1 MWDQHLVCGP
11 EGIVDKISKNST
23 PEAVDRGHQGPR
35 RGAGPSSLRG
45 RERRSEARAAIEI
58 GDTTEET
65 VNVNETSPE
74 PVKENYPAKNA
85 ENTEKSVNTAEISPF
100 T

>member
-1 MWDQHLVCGP
+1 MKQL
-11 EGIVDKISKNST
+11 T
-23 PEAVDRGHQGPR
+23 
-35 RGAGPSSLRG
+35 GATRAPGGGLALSRLRG
-45 RERRSEARAAIEI
+45 RERRYAARGAIEI

-65 VNVNETSPE
+65 VNVNETTPD

-85 ENTEKSVNTAEISPF
+85 ENTEKSVNTAEVSLF